1 MLHEKLARLVI
12 VSVICCVLRESL
24 AQGAHTLETKV
35 SLLLREEPE
44 NPKCFAE
51 GWRDLTCFWEEDK
64 ETASSPDHYTF
75 TYTYLNEKSN
85 SCNVTSWPAV
95 GGKQLFLC
103 RLSYTQ
109 CFVPL
114 DVQVQ
119 RDGQLI
125 HNRSFFMDL
134 VFLLDPPANL
144 TVSSTDQQGQLR
156 VNWRPPLLKYIKDN
170 MMYEVSYAP
179 VGSHVGKVE
188 EVLASSE
195 LILRDLKPGTR
206 YQVSVRVKLDG
217 ISYSGYWS
225 AWATPVFME
234 TLPAVLDP
242 LILSLSIIISVIL
255 TLLSLTVLL
264 YYRRF
269 LLKKVWPVIPTP
281 DSKFQGLFTVYGGDF
296 KEWLGN
302 SNRGLWLAPA
312 FFYSYELPA
321 PVEVLSEISL
331 GPPLPTSALHP
342 KASEAPA
349 EGRDEEGED
358 EDDKRL
364 DSEIVEE
371 ATWRESK
378 NDQWLM
384 EQLRSFQQHPTPR
397 SQSSLLE
404 SQDTYVTLNTR
415 HPSGST
421 DEPLNDIL
429 EETLPLEV
437 LFAAGRSSSESRS
450 DLGSLQQSSGSG
462 RLSSQSSFEYPN
474 HTWPPKGP
482 GYTYMGVADSGI
494 SMDYSP
500 MSSSR
505 IDFLGKGPV
514 YTNEY
519 KNQIPAPHR
528 RAIMAGQPIY

>member
-1 MLHEKLARLVI
+1 MLHEKLAWLVI
-12 VSVICCVLRESL
+12 CSVICCVLESSV
-24 AQGAHTLETKV
+24 QGAHDLETKV

-51 GWRDLTCFWEEDK
+51 DWQNLTCFWEED
-64 ETASSPDHYTF
+64 ENTAGSPDQYTF
-75 TYTYLNEKSN
+75 NYTYLNENSN
-85 SCNVTSWPAV
+85 RCNVTSLPLV
-95 GGKQLFLC
+95 GGKQLYLC
-103 RLSYTQ
+103 RLSQTQ
-109 CFVPL
+109 FFVPL

-119 RDGQLI
+119 RNGLLI
-125 HNRSFFMDL
+125 HNRSLFMDL

-156 VNWRPPLLKYIKDN
+156 VSWRPPLLKYIKGN

-179 VGSHVGKVE
+179 VGGHVGQVQVE

-195 LILRDLKPGTR
+195 LVLRDLQPGTR
-206 YQVSVRVKLDG
+206 YQVGVRVKLDG
-217 ISYSGYWS
+217 VSYSGYWS
-225 AWATPVFME
+225 AWAAPVFME

-281 DSKFQGLFTVYGGDF
+281 DSKFQGLFTDYGGDF

-302 SNRGLWLAPA
+302 SNRGMWLLPD
-312 FFYSYELPA
+312 FFYSDELPA
-321 PVEVLSEISL
+321 PVEVLSEVSL
-331 GPPLPTSALHP
+331 GPPLPTSAPHP
-342 KASEAPA
+342 KASAALA
-349 EGRDEEGED
+349 EGRDEEGE
-358 EDDKRL
+358 EEEDKRL
-364 DSEIVEE
+364 ASEIMEE
-371 ATWRESK
+371 AWRESK
-378 NDQWLM
+378 NDQWLI
-384 EQLRSFQQHPTPR
+384 EQLRAFHQHPTAR

-421 DEPLNDIL
+421 DEPLDDIL

-437 LFAAGRSSSESRS
+437 LFASGRSATESRS
-450 DLGSLQQSSGSG
+450 DLGSLQQSSGLG

-500 MSSSR
+500 MSASR

-519 KNQIPAPHR
+519 KNQMPAAHR
-528 RAIMAGQPIY
+528 RAMVAGQPIY